1 VGEHHLS
8 GRTSY
13 SQTGEDLLM
22 AFLFEALLIS
32 RPTYLDIGAY
42 HPVDFN
48 NTYYFYLQGA
58 SGINVE
64 PNPSAIS
71 EFNHLRSRDRNFNV
85 GIAASRGT
93 MVYYEFDAPTLNTF
107 SEKDAQ
113 AYHRL
118 GHRLIRTIEVEVETV
133 DAVLKSAGYDSFPQ
147 ILNLDIEGMELPVL
161 ESMNLQSNG
170 PVVICIET
178 IEYAPR
184 LGQGRKRHELNAFL
198 EDRGYQVFADTHI
211 NTIHVQ
217 RNAID
222 QVRTT

>member
-1 VGEHHLS
+1 VGEHLS

-13 SQTGEDLLM
+13 SQTGEDMLM
-22 AFLFEALLIS
+22 AFLVDALLIS
-32 RPTYLDIGAY
+32 RPSYLDIGAY
-42 HPVDFN
+42 HPIDFN

-85 GIAASRGT
+85 GIAANRGT
-93 MVYYEFDAPTLNTF
+93 LTYHEFDAPTLNTF
-107 SEKDAQ
+107 SEKDAH
-113 AYHRL
+113 AYQQI
-118 GHRLIRTIEVEVETV
+118 GHRLIRSIEVEVETV
-133 DAVLKSAGYDSFPQ
+133 DDILKAAGCDSFPQ

-161 ESMNLQSNG
+161 QSMNLQDNG

-198 EDRGYQVFADTHI
+198 EDNGYQIFADTYI
-211 NTIHVQ
+211 NTILV
-217 RNAID
+217 RRDAIE

>member
-22 AFLFEALLIS
+22 AFLFEALLIP

-42 HPVDFN
+42 HPIDFN

-58 SGINVE
+58 CGINVE

-85 GIAASRGT
+85 GIAAARGT
-93 MVYYEFDAPTLNTF
+93 MVYHEFDAPTLNTF

-113 AYHRL
+113 AYQRL

-133 DAVLKSAGYDSFPQ
+133 DDVLKAAGYDSFPQ

-161 ESMNLQSNG
+161 ESMNLQQNG

-198 EDRGYQVFADTHI
+198 EGRGYQTFADTHI
-211 NTIHVQ
+211 NTILVR
-217 RNAID
+217 RNAVD
-222 QVRTT
+222 QARTT